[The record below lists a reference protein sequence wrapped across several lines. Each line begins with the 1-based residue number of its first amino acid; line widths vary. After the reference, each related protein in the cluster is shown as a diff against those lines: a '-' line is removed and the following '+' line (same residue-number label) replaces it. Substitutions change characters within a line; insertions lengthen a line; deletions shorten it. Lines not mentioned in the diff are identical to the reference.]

1 MSNWKWVSLLT
12 VVGETSWCKYAGLVM
27 SGMCITGCGEGK
39 HPSLGQAK
47 SLKVSRVM
55 FSEGFVYT
63 GKFFLTRGQCDTIL
77 VY

>member
-1 MSNWKWVSLLT
+1 MQVNWACDVRHVYHWLWRRETPLL
-12 VVGETSWCKYAGLVM
+12 G
-27 SGMCITGCGEGK
+27 SG
-39 HPSLGQAK
+39 Q
-47 SLKVSRVM
+47 KVSRVM